1 MFDDK
6 SLSIE
11 INGLS
16 SKGLLRLAEYI
27 CQDFLQ
33 ETVLMKDLNTNKI
46 YLANGKK
53 FEGSEEELK
62 DKLNNEINLK
72 MLK

>member
-1 MFDDK
+1 M
-6 SLSIE
+6 
-11 INGLS
+11 
-16 SKGLLRLAEYI
+16 RLAEYI

-33 ETVLMKDLNTNKI
+33 ETVLVKDLNTNKI
-46 YLANGKK
+46 YLANSKK

-72 MLK
+72 Y